1 MTLRN
6 LLFCFFMVMIS
17 VSCIREEAPN
27 AEADILS
34 CTVDGDI
41 LKAEPEID
49 NESVT
54 LTVKSDADITNLA
67 PVFTL
72 TPGATITPASGSAFD
87 FTTPRTYTVTSED
100 GHWTKTYTVR
110 CIVSGVSTE
119 YHFEHITMEPLDF
132 PTMQDDNGYVG
143 KCAKLV
149 TRSTGSFGSGFGMP
163 IAAGNLFIG
172 TFDLLNAIPD
182 ARKGTRLGRPFDHVP
197 TYLSGYYKYKAG
209 ESYKVNGEEVKGKKD
224 QCDIYAIFYETDEN
238 VKYLDGFNG
247 LTSPNLISV
256 ARISDQKETDEWMR
270 FYIPFVAKPGKVID
284 KDKLAKGGYQLSIV
298 FSSSLKGDVFE
309 GAEGSTLWIDEV
321 EIIQS
326 GEN

>member
-100 GHWTKTYTVR
+100 GHWTKTYTVV
-110 CIVSGVSTE
+110 VS
-119 YHFEHITMEPLDF
+119 
-132 PTMQDDNGYVG
+132 
-143 KCAKLV
+143 
-149 TRSTGSFGSGFGMP
+149 
-163 IAAGNLFIG
+163 
-172 TFDLLNAIPD
+172 
-182 ARKGTRLGRPFDHVP
+182 
-197 TYLSGYYKYKAG
+197 
-209 ESYKVNGEEVKGKKD
+209 
-224 QCDIYAIFYETDEN
+224 
-238 VKYLDGFNG
+238 
-247 LTSPNLISV
+247 SP
-256 ARISDQKETDEWMR
+256 A
-270 FYIPFVAKPGKVID
+270 
-284 KDKLAKGGYQLSIV
+284 
-298 FSSSLKGDVFE
+298 
-309 GAEGSTLWIDEV
+309 
-321 EIIQS
+321 
-326 GEN
+326 

>member
-1 MTLRN
+1 M
-6 LLFCFFMVMIS
+6 
-17 VSCIREEAPN
+17 
-27 AEADILS
+27 
-34 CTVDGDI
+34 
-41 LKAEPEID
+41 
-49 NESVT
+49 
-54 LTVKSDADITNLA
+54 
-67 PVFTL
+67 
-72 TPGATITPASGSAFD
+72 
-87 FTTPRTYTVTSED
+87 
-100 GHWTKTYTVR
+100 
-110 CIVSGVSTE
+110 
-119 YHFEHITMEPLDF
+119 
-132 PTMQDDNGYVG
+132 
-143 KCAKLV
+143 
-149 TRSTGSFGSGFGMP
+149 
-163 IAAGNLFIG
+163 
-172 TFDLLNAIPD
+172 LNAIPD

-256 ARISDQKETDEWMR
+256 ARISDQKETDEWTH